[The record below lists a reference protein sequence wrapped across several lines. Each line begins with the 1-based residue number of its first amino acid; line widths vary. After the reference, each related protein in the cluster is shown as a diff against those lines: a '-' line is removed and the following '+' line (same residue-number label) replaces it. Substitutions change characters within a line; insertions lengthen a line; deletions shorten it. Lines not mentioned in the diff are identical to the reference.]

1 MGKQIGKFLVAVGAI
16 VENSRTGKVL
26 MQWRSEKKDF
36 SGGIWEY
43 TTGRL
48 NQFEDPEEGLRR
60 ELMEESGIEV
70 EIVKPISIYHIFRGE
85 KTAENEL
92 VGIIYWVKTDAEE
105 IRLSEEHTKYKW
117 VTPEEALAL
126 LEKPGM
132 KRDMEVFVR
141 ERDNF

>member
-1 MGKQIGKFLVAVGAI
+1 MVAVGAI

-36 SGGIWEY
+36 CGGIWEY

-48 NQFEDPEEGLRR
+48 NQFEEPEAGLRR

-70 EIVKPISIYHIFRGE
+70 EIIKPISIYHIFRGE
-85 KTAENEL
+85 KIAENEL

-105 IRLSEEHTKYKW
+105 IKLSEEHTDYKW
-117 VTPEEALAL
+117 VEPEEALTL

-132 KRDMEVFVR
+132 KRDMEAFVR

>member
-1 MGKQIGKFLVAVGAI
+1 
-16 VENSRTGKVL
+16 
-26 MQWRSEKKDF
+26 
-36 SGGIWEY
+36 
-43 TTGRL
+43 
-48 NQFEDPEEGLRR
+48 
-60 ELMEESGIEV
+60 MEESGIEV